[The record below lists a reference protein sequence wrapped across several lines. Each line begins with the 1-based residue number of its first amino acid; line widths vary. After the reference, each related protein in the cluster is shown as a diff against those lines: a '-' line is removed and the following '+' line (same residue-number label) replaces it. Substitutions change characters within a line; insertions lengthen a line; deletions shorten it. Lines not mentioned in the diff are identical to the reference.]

1 MDHPSRIKKD
11 PVHYYKNLLD
21 SEKED
26 GSSIFGEIADKLL
39 ESLDVEVLDFEN
51 SPHKEVSI
59 GQVRHLKTILTLAKP
74 LTIAIEKLSDGFIIY
89 QKELTL
95 SVYSKTFQEAIKKF
109 QEHFIRRYYYY
120 SRLDVKSQKDIHLKR
135 LFTALVNKDSF

>member
-11 PVHYYKNLLD
+11 QINYYKNLLNP
-21 SEKED
+21 ETED
-26 GSSIFGEIADKLL
+26 HSSMFGEIADKLL
-39 ESLDVEVLDFEN
+39 ESLDINVLDFKN
-51 SPHKEVSI
+51 SSHKEVSI
-59 GQVRHLKTILTLAKP
+59 GQVRHLKTLLTLVKP
-74 LTIAIEKLSDGFIIY
+74 LTIHIEKLSDGFIIY

-120 SRLDVKSQKDIHLKR
+120 CRLDAKYQKDIHLKS
-135 LFTALVNKDSF
+135 LFTALVK